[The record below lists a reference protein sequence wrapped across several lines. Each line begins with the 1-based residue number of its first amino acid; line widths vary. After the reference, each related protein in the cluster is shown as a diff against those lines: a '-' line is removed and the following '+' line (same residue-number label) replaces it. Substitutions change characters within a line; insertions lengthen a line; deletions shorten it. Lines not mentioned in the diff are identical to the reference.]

1 MRHLRPGHVASAHR
15 RHAKGHPD
23 EVVIKRSRGKVYNV
37 VRECIRLSKLKYIY
51 FFELYIYCFVQNIFV
66 LVYEKYIS
74 SKCICACM
82 SIAKKMQSYHLRQI
96 VSHESI
102 KWKTLF
108 FGLLKGATSSTGACS
123 VATRATC

>member
-1 MRHLRPGHVASAHR
+1 M
-15 RHAKGHPD
+15 HPAF
-23 EVVIKRSRGKVYNV
+23 EIEIY
-37 VRECIRLSKLKYIY
+37 IYIY
-51 FFELYIYCFVQNIFV
+51 FFLNYIYIYCFVQNIFV

-108 FGLLKGATSSTGACS
+108 FWTSKRCDIFDRGM
-123 VATRATC
+123 